1 LFSIFLFRYPI
12 FVSVRI
18 KQERID
24 YRQAHNELFIFFI
37 ILSGQINKADH
48 ALPPARSHSYIDKLI
63 YLQVF
68 SLKNTLT

>member
-1 LFSIFLFRYPI
+1 MNYLWIQMLY
-12 FVSVRI
+12 
-18 KQERID
+18 ID
-24 YRQAHNELFIFFI
+24 IYLIFI

-48 ALPPARSHSYIDKLI
+48 ALPPARSHSYIEKLI